1 MERSEISKE
10 ISKEIP
16 GRILKPVLAGTRKAK
31 TMLQRSPNTRLVA
44 RRQAF
49 PRRHRSRPYH
59 QNGEQVAVIRAL
71 TGARLHLGLPIPA
84 PTLSEAARMAGTH
97 VGYIQAAIAV
107 LRAEDETLIEAV
119 RTGEIAL
126 LKAAA
131 QVKRRAEL
139 ITALR
144 RASPDDRAAAGRALG
159 VAAIFDECV
168 VPNLD

>member
-1 MERSEISKE
+1 
-10 ISKEIP
+10 
-16 GRILKPVLAGTRKAK
+16 
-31 TMLQRSPNTRLVA
+31 
-44 RRQAF
+44 
-49 PRRHRSRPYH
+49 
-59 QNGEQVAVIRAL
+59 
-71 TGARLHLGLPIPA
+71 
-84 PTLSEAARMAGTH
+84 MAGTH

-119 RTGEIAL
+119 RTGAIAL

-144 RASPDDRAAAGRALG
+144 RASPGDRAAAGRALG
-159 VAAIFDECV
+159 VAAIFDECI